1 MPLSPLLNKN
11 SCDGRHAR
19 PLISRENAKGFSM
32 AELVVVTL
40 LIGIVFSMVMMVY
53 KFVFLKQTLA
63 SQMME
68 GMRDIVL
75 TVNYLKSDLNSA
87 MINPTFMTADSL
99 GRQKTDKTV
108 AEALSE
114 SIIEGDKKFSFIISE
129 GSEACVV
136 TYEIDQN
143 NAFKRTVY
151 DVLKNP
157 LNSNIL
163 SRGKI
168 TGAALAC
175 KLFKDGDD
183 RSVCMNLSLKI
194 ATKNIEKGAAVDA
207 VKDFSFNIFPYVLNN
222 TLKNAE
228 FRDKP
233 SGH

>member
-1 MPLSPLLNKN
+1 
-11 SCDGRHAR
+11 
-19 PLISRENAKGFSM
+19 M
-32 AELVVVTL
+32 AELIVVTL
-40 LIGIVFSMVMMVY
+40 LIGIIFSMVMMIY

-87 MINPTFMTADSL
+87 QINPTFMITDSL

-108 AEALSE
+108 AESLGE
-114 SIIEGDKKFSFIISE
+114 SISEGANKFSFIISE

-143 NAFKRTVY
+143 KVLKRTIY
-151 DVLKNP
+151 DVFKNP
-157 LNSNIL
+157 VSSNIL
-163 SRGKI
+163 SHGKI
-168 TGAALAC
+168 VGAALAC

-194 ATKNIEKGAAVDA
+194 ATKNINKGAAVDA

-222 TLKNAE
+222 TIKNAE
-228 FRDKP
+228 FHDKP
-233 SGH
+233 AAY

>member
-1 MPLSPLLNKN
+1 MQLSRLLNKTRAGTRCN
-11 SCDGRHAR
+11 LKRAT
-19 PLISRENAKGFSM
+19 NKGFST

-40 LIGIVFSMVMMVY
+40 LIGIIFSMVMMVY

-87 MINPTFMTADSL
+87 MINPASMQADSL

-108 AEALSE
+108 AEAIGESVSE
-114 SIIEGDKKFSFIISE
+114 GEKKFSFIISE
-129 GSEACVV
+129 GSDACVV

-143 NAFKRTVY
+143 N
-151 DVLKNP
+151 VLRRSVHGAANN
-157 LNSNIL
+157 LISSNIL

-175 KLFKDGDD
+175 KLFKSGDD
-183 RSVCMNLSLKI
+183 YSVSMNLSLKI
-194 ATKNIEKGAAVDA
+194 LAKNLEKGSAVP
-207 VKDFSFNIFPYVLNN
+207 VTKDFSFNIFPYVLNN
-222 TLKNAE
+222 TVKNAE
-228 FRDKP
+228 FKDKP
-233 SGH
+233 AAH

>member
-1 MPLSPLLNKN
+1 MPLLRLLNKN
-11 SCDGRHAR
+11 SAYALIKAR
-19 PLISRENAKGFSM
+19 KKGFSM
-32 AELVVVTL
+32 AELIVVTL
-40 LIGIVFSMVMMVY
+40 LMGIIFSMVMMVY

-87 MINPTFMTADSL
+87 QINPTFMITDSL

-108 AEALSE
+108 AESLGE
-114 SIIEGDKKFSFIISE
+114 SISEGAGKFSFIISE
-129 GSEACVV
+129 AGEACVV

-143 NAFKRTVY
+143 RVLKRTIY
-151 DVLKNP
+151 DVFKNP
-157 LNSNIL
+157 VSSSIL

-168 TGAALAC
+168 VGAALAC

-194 ATKNIEKGAAVDA
+194 ATKKIDSGAAVDA

-222 TLKNAE
+222 TIKNAE
-228 FRDKP
+228 FQDKP
-233 SGH
+233 AAY